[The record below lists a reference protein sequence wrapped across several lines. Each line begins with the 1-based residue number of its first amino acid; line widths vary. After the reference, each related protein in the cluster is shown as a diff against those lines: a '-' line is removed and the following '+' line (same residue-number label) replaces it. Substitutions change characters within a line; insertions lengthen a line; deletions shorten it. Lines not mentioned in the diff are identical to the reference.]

1 MKNKNYLIMVV
12 KFDPVYD
19 IMWVSLET
27 EIQSLTHFKFLI
39 KLNKILILKTWL
51 TKQDFSDWVNQIKL
65 NWVYINTLKN
75 IKTLV
80 IIQSKSKQNTI
91 MQIWPNIANTVI
103 LAKIIIKNNKN

>member
-51 TKQDFSDWVNQIKL
+51 TKQDFSD
-65 NWVYINTLKN
+65 
-75 IKTLV
+75 
-80 IIQSKSKQNTI
+80 
-91 MQIWPNIANTVI
+91 
-103 LAKIIIKNNKN
+103 